1 MELQGTGRQTKD
13 KEVSNSWERE
23 NHPLAA
29 YNFILRVEAMY
40 DLPCKRVTG
49 ISQEREY
56 EYIQEGGVN
65 DYVHIVEKPAS
76 KPFSFQVERYVG
88 ADYVDP
94 LTLGV
99 RLDMPVQ
106 LLINRTLGNQGKTE
120 LTLSF
125 SGCVVTGK
133 SYGEVDA
140 EHSGLLLETTTI
152 AYQKLMVETE

>member
-1 MELQGTGRQTKD
+1 MELQGTGRQTGN
-13 KEVSNSWERE
+13 KETLNNWEWE
-23 NHPLAA
+23 KHPLAA
-29 YNFILRVEAMY
+29 FNFILRVEAMY
-40 DLPCKRVTG
+40 DLPCRRVTG
-49 ISQEREY
+49 ISQEQEY

-65 DYVHIVEKPAS
+65 DYVHIVKKPVS
-76 KPFSFQVERYVG
+76 KPYSFQVERYIGV
-88 ADYVDP
+88 DYVDP
-94 LTLGV
+94 LALGA

-106 LLINRTLGNQGKTE
+106 LLVNRTLGNQGKTE

-152 AYQKLMVETE
+152 AYQRMAVEAE